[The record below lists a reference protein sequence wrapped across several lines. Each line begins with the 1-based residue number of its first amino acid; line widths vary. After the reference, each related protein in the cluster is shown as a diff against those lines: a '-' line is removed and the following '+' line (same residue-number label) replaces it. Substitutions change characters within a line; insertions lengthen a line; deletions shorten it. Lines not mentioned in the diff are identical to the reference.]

1 MTAEELNE
9 LSKRVIGAAIDVHR
23 VLGPGLLESAYEACL
38 AWELQRL
45 GMHVDRQ
52 VRLPIRYKELVI
64 DDAYRVDLRVE
75 HELVLEIKCVDQL
88 DSVHT
93 AQTLTYLKMAGS
105 RLGLILNFK
114 AEVLKLGVRRVVNGL

>member
-9 LSKRVIGAAIDVHR
+9 LSKQVIGAAIDVHR

-38 AWELQRL
+38 AWELERL
-45 GMHVDRQ
+45 GMNVDRQ

-64 DDAYRVDLRVE
+64 DDAYRVDLIVE
-75 HELVLEIKCVDQL
+75 RELVLEIKCVDQL
-88 DSVHT
+88 DAVHT
-93 AQTLTYLKMAGS
+93 AQTLTYLKMARS

-114 AEVLKLGVRRVVNGL
+114 AEVMKLGVRRVVNGL

>member
-9 LSKRVIGAAIDVHR
+9 LSKQVIGAAIDVHR

-38 AWELQRL
+38 AWELERL
-45 GMHVDRQ
+45 GMNVERQ

-64 DDAYRVDLRVE
+64 DDAYRVDLIVE

-93 AQTLTYLKMAGS
+93 AQILTYLKMASS

-114 AEVLKLGVRRVVNGL
+114 AEVMKLGVRRVVNGL

>member
-9 LSKRVIGAAIDVHR
+9 VSRRAIGAAIDVHR

-38 AWELQRL
+38 AWELDKL
-45 GMHVDRQ
+45 GMRVERQ

-64 DDAYRVDLRVE
+64 DDAYRADLIVE
-75 HELVLEIKCVDQL
+75 DELILEVKCVDQL
-88 DSVHT
+88 DPVHT
-93 AQTLTYLKMAGS
+93 AQVLTYLKMAGS

-114 AEVLKLGVRRVVNGL
+114 AEVMKLGVRRVVNGL